1 MALWTCEPPNRP
13 FRKAQPAS
21 RAFETNDIFYY
32 CRAPRS
38 RIPAA
43 LTWTPSQTKGHISSQ
58 SSDFQGSVV
67 SKTKQS
73 WLLQYWNP
81 STSSHRVLTAASNKK
96 LVTSLPGRLVL
107 IFFLCV
113 CGFLPQIRMW
123 CPSSRLGLGM
133 DTCTSVTCT
142 WPHTAILRGRMT
154 RFQEAWSAETRGL
167 ASRFHSCSWAFP
179 RTSTLAGRR
188 APHEHVCTRVWT
200 ASHAVPTE
208 ARRPGRVA
216 GLLQACS
223 ARHWRFQ
230 PPWLFSHSL
239 YWRKPK
245 GFLEI
250 SINLD
255 ATRKR
260 KYLGLTVMSWH
271 RLILSL

>member
-1 MALWTCEPPNRP
+1 MALCTCEPPNQP

-73 WLLQYWNP
+73 WLFPILESQYFLP
-81 STSSHRVLTAASNKK
+81 QGADGSFKQKTSHFSPRPPCSDFCV
-96 LVTSLPGRLVL
+96 
-107 IFFLCV
+107 CV

-133 DTCTSVTCT
+133 DTCASVTCT
-142 WPHTAILRGRMT
+142 WPHTAILRGRTT

-167 ASRFHSCSWAFP
+167 ASRFHSCSRALP

-188 APHEHVCTRVWT
+188 AQHKHVSTRVWT
-200 ASHAVPTE
+200 VSHAVPTE

-223 ARHWRFQ
+223 ARHCRFQ
-230 PPWLFSHSL
+230 PPWLSSHSL

-250 SINLD
+250 SVNLY

-271 RLILSL
+271 RFILSL